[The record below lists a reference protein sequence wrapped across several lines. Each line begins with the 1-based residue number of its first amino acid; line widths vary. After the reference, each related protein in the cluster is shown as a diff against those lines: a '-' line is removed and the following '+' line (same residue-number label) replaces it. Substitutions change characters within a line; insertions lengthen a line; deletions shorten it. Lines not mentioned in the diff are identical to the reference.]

1 MTATFADTDE
11 AAKYIGSVFQ
21 AGFDDPQIRTK
32 LEASGLVLRMEIS
45 DPDLVMTVDMHTG
58 SIVVGDTELEP
69 NMTLTL
75 SSDTANRFWQGK
87 VGVPLAVA
95 RGQIKIDG
103 ALPKLLALLP
113 SAKTLNARYIARLE
127 ADGRS
132 DLLA

>member
-1 MTATFADTDE
+1 MAATFADADE
-11 AAKYIGSVFQ
+11 AVLYISSVFQ
-21 AGFDDPQIRTK
+21 AGFDDPQIRAK
-32 LEASGLVLRMEIS
+32 LEASDLVLRMELS
-45 DPDLVMTVDMHTG
+45 DPDAVLTVDMRTG
-58 SIVVGDTELEP
+58 AIVVGETGLQP

-87 VGVPLAVA
+87 VGVPLALA
-95 RGQIKIDG
+95 RGQISIDG

>member
-1 MTATFADTDE
+1 MTTTFADTDE
-11 AAKYIGSVFQ
+11 AAKYLGSVFR
-21 AGFDDPQIRTK
+21 AGFDDPQIRAK
-32 LEASGLVLRMEIS
+32 LEASDLVLRMELS
-45 DPDLVMTVDMHTG
+45 DPDLRMTVDMHTG
-58 SIVVGDTELEP
+58 DIVVGETGLEP

-113 SAKTLNARYIARLE
+113 SAKTLNARYIERLE
-127 ADGRS
+127 ADGRQ